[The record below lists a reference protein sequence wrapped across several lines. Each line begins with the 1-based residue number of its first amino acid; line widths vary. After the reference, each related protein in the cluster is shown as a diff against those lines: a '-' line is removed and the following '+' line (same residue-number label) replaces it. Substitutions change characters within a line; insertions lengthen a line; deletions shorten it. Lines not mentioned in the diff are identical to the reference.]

1 MKLQLNG
8 IVQFFLLTLFTCLL
22 SPISAQETIVVG
34 QVMDAQT
41 GEGVMNANI
50 YFARSHIGVASNSE
64 GYFLLRTSEQHAKQ
78 LVVSAIGYK
87 SKKFVVM
94 PGQSVG
100 VQVELEADNALLPE
114 IIAIPGANPA
124 WDLLENAH
132 IRAAANNIRQH
143 KDISFDMEEKNALS
157 VSQLTSRALQR
168 GIWKALNSGTIQ
180 SADSSYLIPLYLS
193 QKRITIN
200 GRNQQETLLNA
211 EGLLPTDQMEA
222 LLTPMQDIPDF
233 YQNSVTIFGKNF
245 ISPLSSNG
253 KRFYHYF
260 LIDST
265 STSTGKSYLIRF
277 RPKTNGILAFEGSLS
292 LDSARC
298 ALQSISVKLPSVTNV
313 NYLREYTLHQ
323 LFDLNTPVPQLLKS
337 TQRALMDYAIVLDT
351 TSRQFPSL
359 LIEKTLSRQNNSQ
372 IHSTDLQDKTTEIL
386 QHELKIRSALDSL
399 HNTPLFR
406 LAKWV
411 AEPFLTNYLNLY
423 YIDMGRLS
431 DIIRI
436 NPVEKVA
443 LGIPFRTSEKLCPYA
458 TIGGYGIYGFR
469 DKTWKWGAYIQ
480 AKLPTKQLHTLRI
493 GLQDDY
499 VRSEMN
505 NFDLF
510 KRDNASAAGYQ
521 NILTLISPPANP
533 NLKPFNFERKREIS
547 VLFRNEWHDDFES
560 KIAYFAG
567 QRHYGDPTLGY
578 SNTPFFTYHT
588 LLLTGRLS
596 FHERTHDIYF
606 QRLYIRNHLPIIS
619 LGLEGGFYKTTQQYK
634 PYGKAHLA
642 VKQALKLG
650 IAGQLDYMLEGGVVM
665 GNVPYPLLEIMHG
678 NQTWS
683 LDEYKFSLMGYG
695 EFAADRYITLHA
707 KWNAGGLLFNLIPW
721 VNRLNLREMFSLKM
735 AYGALSPRHADVLPL
750 PNGMHAPHTPYI
762 EVGTGIGNILRVL
775 NVESVW
781 RLTHRKNTYMPLWG
795 IRFSLALGM

>member
-1 MKLQLNG
+1 MKIQLHG
-8 IVQFFLLTLFTCLL
+8 IVQYMLLLFFTCFFTPLT
-22 SPISAQETIVVG
+22 AQETIVVG
-34 QVMDAQT
+34 QVVDAQT

-50 YFARSHIGVASNSE
+50 YFAHSQIGVASNSE
-64 GYFLLRTSEQHAKQ
+64 GYFLLRTSEQHPKQ
-78 LVVSAIGYK
+78 LLVSAIGYK
-87 SKKFVVM
+87 KKKFVVT

-100 VQVELEADNALLPE
+100 VQVSLEPDNALLPE

-124 WDLLENAH
+124 WELLENA
-132 IRAAANNIRQH
+132 RLKANANNFRLH
-143 KDISFDMEEKNALS
+143 KDVTVRMDEHNALS
-157 VSQLTSRALQR
+157 VSQLSSRSLSR
-168 GIWKALNSGTIQ
+168 GLWKALNSGVIL
-180 SADSSYLIPLYLS
+180 SADSSYFIPLYLS
-193 QKRITIN
+193 QKSVTIK
-200 GRNQQETLLNA
+200 GREQEETLINA
-211 EGLLPTDQMEA
+211 EGFLSSEQMEA

-233 YQNSVTIFGKNF
+233 YQNSVTLFGKNF

-265 STSTGKSYLIRF
+265 STAAGKSYLIRF

-298 ALQSISVKLPSVTNV
+298 ALESIDVHIPSVTNV
-313 NYLREYTLHQ
+313 NYVREYALNQ
-323 LFDLNTPVPQLLKS
+323 LFDTRSNVPLLLKS
-337 TQRALMDYAIVLDT
+337 TQRALLDYAIVLDT

-359 LIEKTLSRQNNSQ
+359 LIEKTLSLQNDSLT
-372 IHSTDLQDKTTEIL
+372 HSSYPLAHSNDLQL
-386 QHELKIRSALDSL
+386 HELKIRSALDSL

-443 LGIPFRTSEKLCPYA
+443 LGIPFRTSERLCRHA

-521 NILTLISPPANP
+521 NILTLISPPANS

-567 QRHYGDPTLGY
+567 KRHYGDPTLGY

-619 LGLEGGFYKTTQQYK
+619 VGLEGGFYKTTHLYT

-642 VKQALKLG
+642 VKQKLNLG
-650 IAGQLDYMLEGGVVM
+650 IAGHLDYMVDGGLVM

-781 RLTHRKNTYMPLWG
+781 RLTHRKHTHMPLWG